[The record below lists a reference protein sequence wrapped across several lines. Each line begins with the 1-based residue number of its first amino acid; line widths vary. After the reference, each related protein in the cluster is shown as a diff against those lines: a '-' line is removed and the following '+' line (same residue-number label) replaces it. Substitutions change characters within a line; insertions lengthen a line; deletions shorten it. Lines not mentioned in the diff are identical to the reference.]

1 MTTIVGKLIKWNVIF
16 QEFTL
21 SAPQGNIKINIEEC
35 DGSLLDEFIK
45 AMKDRKDI
53 EIKVSE

>member
-1 MTTIVGKLIKWNVIF
+1 MTMIVGKFTKWNVIF

-35 DGSLLDEFIK
+35 DEPLLDVFIK